1 MENKKEKISQQ
12 LATFLL
18 MRKYISKPARG
29 ESEDD
34 DRALTKKER
43 ELIAKLDEQ
52 THRLHRLTGEQ
63 SKA

>member
-1 MENKKEKISQQ
+1 MENPKEKISQQ

-29 ESEDD
+29 EYEDD

-43 ELIAKLDEQ
+43 ELIAKMDEQ
-52 THRLHRLTGEQ
+52 THRLHRLASDQ

>member
-1 MENKKEKISQQ
+1 MENPKDKINQQ

-18 MRKYISKPARG
+18 MRKYISKPERN
-29 ESEDD
+29 EYEND

-52 THRLHRLTGEQ
+52 THRLHRLAGDQ
-63 SKA
+63 P